1 MAHVDLGHTKG
12 VLVLSREPNI
22 PTERC
27 LQKEASL
34 SSMAIEPPMY
44 ATNQALEVIKGQ
56 NVGNVFGVPRLH
68 SRAQYSKKGGKG
80 GNKNLS
86 APISP
91 SFSCSLKGS

>member
-34 SSMAIEPPMY
+34 SSMAIEPPMD
-44 ATNQALEVIKGQ
+44 AANQALEVIKGQ
-56 NVGNVFGVPRLH
+56 NVGNVFGVLGLCIEHSAGRKRERRETTTYLH
-68 SRAQYSKKGGKG
+68 Q
-80 GNKNLS
+80 S
-86 APISP
+86 APLSP
-91 SFSCSLKGS
+91 AL